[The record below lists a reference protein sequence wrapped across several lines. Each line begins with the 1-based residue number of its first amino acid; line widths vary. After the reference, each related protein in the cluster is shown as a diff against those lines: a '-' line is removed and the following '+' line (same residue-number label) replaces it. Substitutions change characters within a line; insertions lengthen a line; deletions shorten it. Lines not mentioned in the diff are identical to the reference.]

1 VKPDELIDRLSYLAR
16 EASGSGL
23 TAGEQ
28 AGLPRLER
36 TLAKRGVRRSR
47 VRFVRWLAVAAAVLS
62 IAVVLFMR
70 RERALTF
77 EVTHGRVSGG
87 GYIVSDASDAVVRFS
102 DQSELGMESGTRL
115 RVDRLEVRGAR
126 MMLEGGLVH
135 AHIRPR
141 PEATWSIDAGPYV
154 IHVTGTEFDLAWD
167 VDAQTLDVRLRK
179 GRVTVQ
185 GPMANGNIY
194 MEAGQHL
201 VANARD
207 GSLSI
212 NERITQSSPA
222 ANATEKVD
230 FETARPNV
238 AAQPGAS
245 SSLQPGNPTV
255 VARTAAPPRAGG
267 AAGTSPSWTVRVA
280 QGNFQEVI
288 EDAERRGVDRTLADG
303 SLADL
308 AALADAAR
316 YGRRQD
322 IARRVLIAE
331 RMRFPGSVR
340 AEDAA
345 FFLGDLAEGSNDDAT
360 SLDWNETY
368 LRESPDG
375 AYASQALGRKMM
387 IVQRLRGT
395 DEARPLAVTYLQRFP
410 DGPYTSYARKLLQ
423 SR

>member
-1 VKPDELIDRLSYLAR
+1 VKADELIARLSHLAR
-16 EASGSGL
+16 EAAGSGL

-28 AGLPRLER
+28 AGLQRLER
-36 TLAKRGVRRSR
+36 TLEKKGLRRRRGR
-47 VRFVRWLAVAAAVLS
+47 LARGLALAAATLG
-62 IAVVLFMR
+62 IAVVLFMK

-77 EVTHGRVSGG
+77 EVTHGRVSGE
-87 GYIVSDASDAVVRFS
+87 GYIVSEASDAAVRFS
-102 DQSELGMESGTRL
+102 DQSELGMEPGTRL
-115 RVDRLEVRGAR
+115 RVDRLEVRGTR
-126 MMLEGGLVH
+126 MMLEGGCVH

-154 IHVTGTEFDLAWD
+154 IHVTGTEFDLGWD

-212 NERITQSSPA
+212 NERVTQASPSAGATESADAETPTPNVPFLPGVSSP
-222 ANATEKVD
+222 
-230 FETARPNV
+230 R
-238 AAQPGAS
+238 
-245 SSLQPGNPTV
+245 PGNPAV
-255 VARTAAPPRAGG
+255 EPRTMLPPKTGGTAGM
-267 AAGTSPSWTVRVA
+267 SPSWTVRVA
-280 QGNFQEVI
+280 QGNFEAVI
-288 EDAERRGVDRTLADG
+288 EDAERRGMDRTLAEG
-303 SLADL
+303 SLNDL

-316 YGRRQD
+316 YGRRHE
-322 IARRVLIAE
+322 IARRTLLAE
-331 RMRFPGSVR
+331 RTRFPASAR
-340 AEDAA
+340 AQDAA
-345 FFLGDLAEGSNDDAT
+345 FFLGDLAEASSDDAT
-360 SLDWNETY
+360 SLAWNETY

-395 DEARPLAVTYLQRFP
+395 DEARPLATAYLQRFP